1 MDSIFLISLV
11 LIISILTITEG
22 QFRPDGPRD
31 PYAFDGA
38 EDTRG
43 GPGRSNDFGGPDG
56 QRGPGGQNGFGGPDG
71 HRGSGGQNGFGGPDG
86 RRGPGG
92 PGGHRGPGGP
102 PNMLQLF
109 SACAEMGQALRQK
122 HTEMMKNGEIGYRN
136 CQGGDISTC
145 RQKDMKTVRCAV
157 EEKPSQ
163 KCMDQIMAFMT
174 GDICN
179 DGSIVTPTY
188 ETV

>member
-1 MDSIFLISLV
+1 YSINLTASLQKSPQSPKKMVLLFGPSRFIMDSILLISLV
-11 LIISILTITEG
+11 LIITILTFTDG

-31 PYAFDGA
+31 PYAFDRA
-38 EDTRG
+38 EDPRG

-56 QRGPGGQNGFGGPDG
+56 HRGPGGQNGFGGPGG
-71 HRGSGGQNGFGGPDG
+71 H
-86 RRGPGG
+86 RGPGG

-102 PNMLQLF
+102 PNM
-109 SACAEMGQALRQK
+109 S
-122 HTEMMKNGEIGYRN
+122 MMKNGEIGYRN
-136 CQGGDISTC
+136 CQGEIF
-145 RQKDMKTVRCAV
+145 QLKDMKTVRCAV
-157 EEKPSQ
+157 QEKPSQ

-179 DGSIVTPTY
+179 DGNVVTPIY